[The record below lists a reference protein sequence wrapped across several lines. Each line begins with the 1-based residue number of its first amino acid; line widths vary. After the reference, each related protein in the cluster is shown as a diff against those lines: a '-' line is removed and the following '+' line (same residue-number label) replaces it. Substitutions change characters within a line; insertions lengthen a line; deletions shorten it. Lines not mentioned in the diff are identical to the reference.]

1 MPYRLDP
8 NTGQFVW
15 DGSSI
20 PQTTRDSLGTQ
31 IRELQAQIDDL
42 SFVDLDD
49 VPTTYTGQSGKILA
63 VKSAENGL
71 EFITNSGGGGG
82 GTVTAVS
89 VATANGVSG
98 TSSGGATPAL
108 TLTLG
113 AITPSS
119 VNGITLT
126 NGGSGALTVTGAASV
141 AGTSSGT
148 NTGDQTIT
156 LTGDV
161 TGSGTGSFAATLANS
176 GVTAGTYT
184 RASITVDEKG
194 RVTAASSGSGGEIS
208 GTSGTTDNGIVRAD
222 GTGGGAVQGS
232 SIVIDDIDA
241 TTQQNVAIR
250 NVDPAA
256 SSAVVITPKGTGAF
270 ILGPKPDGTTAGGV
284 VRGARAV
291 DLSMQRANS
300 GFVASG
306 ADSFVCGVTNRATA
320 QAAGC
325 LSGDS
330 NSATS
335 FRAVCAGGFASTA
348 SGPDSAVAG
357 GQFNTASN
365 NESAILGGNNNT
377 ASGLRAVC
385 IGGSRAVANR
395 IGMSALSNGRFS
407 TDGDAQRGTVVMR
420 RLTVNST
427 QVELSFDG
435 LDPAGAT
442 ITTATRFC
450 LLPNQTGMVDL
461 LVVARSTGGTD
472 AACFHRRCLISRNAA
487 GTVALIGS
495 TISIGADIES
505 AGASGWDVTLAAD
518 NANKSLSVQVTGAGS
533 SSTFST
539 VTGVASTD
547 VITAT
552 GSSPVAN
559 DLVVIS
565 ALTGGTGLLLN
576 VPYYVRSPSGATFQL
591 SLTPGGAAVN
601 FTADISAATL
611 TLGGVPIYWVAE
623 LQFREVIMP

>member
-1 MPYRLDP
+1 VDAQGRV
-8 NTGQFVW
+8 T
-15 DGSSI
+15 SATS
-20 PQTTRDSLGTQ
+20 GT
-31 IRELQAQIDDL
+31 A
-42 SFVDLDD
+42 
-49 VPTTYTGQSGKILA
+49 
-63 VKSAENGL
+63 
-71 EFITNSGGGGG
+71 

-89 VATANGVSG
+89 IASANGISG
-98 TSSGGATPAL
+98 TSSGGATPSL
-108 TLTLG
+108 TITLG
-113 AITPSS
+113 AITPTS

-126 NGGSGALTVTGAASV
+126 NGGSGALTVTGTASV
-141 AGTSSGT
+141 AGTTSGT

-176 GVTAGTYT
+176 GVTAGSYI
-184 RASITVDEKG
+184 RATITVDAKG
-194 RVTAASSGSGGEIS
+194 RVTAASSNSASEINGSA
-208 GTSGTTDNGIVRAD
+208 GTTDNGIVRAD

-232 SIVIDDIDA
+232 AIVIDDIDA

-256 SSAVVITPKGTGAF
+256 NSAVVITPKGTGAF

-284 VRGARAV
+284 ARGARAV
-291 DLSMQRANS
+291 DLSMQRS
-300 GFVASG
+300 SPGFVASG

-335 FRAVCAGGFASTA
+335 SRAVCAGGFANTA
-348 SGPDSAVAG
+348 SSPDSAVAG
-357 GQFNTASN
+357 GQFNTASGTN
-365 NESAILGGNNNT
+365 SAILGGNNNT
-377 ASGLRAVC
+377 ASNLGAVC
-385 IGGSRAVANR
+385 IGGNNNAATAATATTIGGSRAVANR
-395 IGMSALSNGRFS
+395 IGMTALSNGRFS
-407 TDGDAQRGTVVMR
+407 ADGDSQSGTVVMR

-435 LDPAGAT
+435 LDPVGAT

-461 LVVARSTGGTD
+461 RVVARSTGGTD

-505 AGASGWDVTLAAD
+505 AGASGWDATLAAD
-518 NANKSLSVQVTGAGS
+518 DANKSLRVQVTGAGS

-601 FTADISAATL
+601 FTTDISAATL